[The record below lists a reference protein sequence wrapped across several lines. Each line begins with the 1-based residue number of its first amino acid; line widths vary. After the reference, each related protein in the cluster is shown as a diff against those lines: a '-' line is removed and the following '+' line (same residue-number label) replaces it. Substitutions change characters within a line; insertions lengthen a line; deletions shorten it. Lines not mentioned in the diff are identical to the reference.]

1 MSLHKLPLIGVC
13 LALSLASA
21 LKGQA
26 PAGLTTEIRA
36 IIDEYEN
43 SVRANTLKI
52 INAPTE
58 EEKARYR
65 STIPSAGPYATR
77 MMTLL
82 DAHPDD
88 PQSVSGVVWL
98 VTQCSSFPEGQ
109 TALQLLATR
118 YVKTAGTAGAI
129 RRLEFYPFATVRAI
143 LENIRDQNPN
153 PAEKAASIH
162 TLGTHHFHRYEAAAT
177 PEEAKAEKS
186 LAEECYQ
193 RILTEFADVTIDGFK
208 LADQASSM
216 LFEIANLSPGAA
228 APDIVGSDEK
238 DMAFKL
244 SDYRGQT
251 VLVVF
256 WGDWCHGCHG
266 VLPMI
271 ADLQKRFTGQNFT
284 VLGVN
289 TDVKE
294 KALQALQANPLP
306 WRNWL
311 DATTSGPNTTLYNI
325 HHFPTLFLI
334 DEKGIIA
341 MKNPSLDQVT
351 SYLDHRTEP
360 AQK

>member
-1 MSLHKLPLIGVC
+1 MHRHKIILICIGLLLSYGTTMKAQGPTG
-13 LALSLASA
+13 LAV
-21 LKGQA
+21 
-26 PAGLTTEIRA
+26 EIRG

-52 INAPTE
+52 INATTE

-77 MMTLL
+77 MLTLL
-82 DAHPDD
+82 DAHPED

-98 VTQCSSFPEGQ
+98 VTQCASFPEGQ

-118 YVKTAGTAGAI
+118 YAKTAGTATAV
-129 RRLEFYPFATVRAI
+129 RRLEFYPFDTVRPI

-153 PAEKAASIH
+153 VAEKAAAIH

-177 PEEAKAEKS
+177 PEEAATEKA
-186 LAEECYQ
+186 LAEESYQ
-193 RILTEFADVTIDGFK
+193 RIITEFADVAIDGFK

-216 LFEIANLSPGAA
+216 LFEIANLSPGAE
-228 APDIVGSDEK
+228 APDIVGSDDK
-238 DMAFKL
+238 DISFKL

-251 VLVVF
+251 VLLVF

-271 ADLQKRFTGQNFT
+271 ADLQKRFASQHFT

-289 TDVKE
+289 TDVTE
-294 KALQALQANPLP
+294 KARQILQANPLP

-311 DATTSGPNTTLYNI
+311 DTATSGPNTTLYNI

-334 DEKGIIA
+334 DTQGIIV
-341 MKNPSLDQVT
+341 MKNPSLDSVAG
-351 SYLDHRTEP
+351 YL
-360 AQK
+360 QKQPTAPQK